1 MTSEDNA
8 SPLNLTLIKTPTE
21 KEAGQRYGHVLTT
34 LSQLFG
40 NNGKGQPP
48 AVLLVE
54 TKAGKSFYEAGRVM
68 AQDRNLPVIFADAD
82 LAIDEIHGA
91 PVGRIESTGDSLFR
105 KIDETGAGIVV
116 INDADQIGAGNGLVL
131 ERIFDGK
138 PLTLPGLDHPIDF
151 SKWTVVL
158 GVDEDNA
165 VSPGL
170 KSRANA
176 VIRLNGYLLPPGP

>member
-1 MTSEDNA
+1 MTSDEKTV
-8 SPLNLTLIKTPTE
+8 PLNLAIVRSVE
-21 KEAGQRYGHVLTT
+21 KETGQRYGHVLTT
-34 LSQLFG
+34 LSDLFG
-40 NNGKGQPP
+40 NNGKGAPP

-54 TKAGKSFYEAGRVM
+54 AVAGKDLYEAGRVM

-105 KIDETGAGIVV
+105 KMDEAGAGIVV
-116 INDADQIGAGNGLVL
+116 INDADQIGPGNGLVL

-138 PLTLPGLDHPIDF
+138 PLSLPGLSRPIDF
-151 SKWTVVL
+151 SKWTVVM
-158 GVDEDNA
+158 GANDENA

-176 VIRLNGYLLPPGP
+176 VVHFDGQLPPRP